1 MVNRFELIGRVV
13 KDLVI
18 YQTKGDSQAV
28 TTLVLATNWK
38 YKKDNQNVE
47 KAIYHNITLW
57 ADQAKNAVELLK
69 KGNLVYIEG
78 KMDNKTN
85 KVTVDGKEVNRTETV
100 LVGSRFIKLSPKET
114 NLEKETE

>member
-1 MVNRFELIGRVV
+1 M
-13 KDLVI
+13 
-18 YQTKGDSQAV
+18 
-28 TTLVLATNWK
+28 
-38 YKKDNQNVE
+38 
-47 KAIYHNITLW
+47 W

-114 NLEKETE
+114 SLEKETE